1 MKVASKKKPFDQIDE
16 DEITFMS
23 SSLQS
28 SIAVGDSDI
37 RWYEDLK
44 KQTRKA
50 GAPVNNPNKV

>member
-1 MKVASKKKPFDQIDE
+1 MKVATKKKPFDQIDE

-44 KQTRKA
+44 KQTRKTA
-50 GAPVNNPNKV
+50 APINNANKV